1 MSEQMR
7 ARMGYKVRFDQPTTN
22 PTNNQPTTS
31 IQASFD
37 IVSVWFWQMK
47 TKIYCKKKFPMKGN
61 LLQVH
66 L

>member
-22 PTNNQPTTS
+22 PHNNLPTTS

-47 TKIYCKKKFPMKGN
+47 TKIYGKKNIP
-61 LLQVH
+61 
-66 L
+66 